1 MDQISTCDHPI
12 KQFEQEIR
20 HLNFALRGV
29 TDNDERDYKNLL
41 INIFNAKKDMQYSCI
56 KTIAI
61 IRDIVSRLE
70 SIDKMTTKLSNYQE
84 PKLSKM
90 STFLMK
96 AFRRMIITNV
106 ESLTEVRKQV
116 VEGKSNI
123 KTAGQLTIGLEAKMI
138 DLRDNGPPVE
148 IEIEV
153 VKTALNTAP
162 MFDPLFAQY
171 QFIEKDHFK
180 RKVRRNIKLLATA
193 KEFTAAQKEK
203 NDDLVKAL
211 DERINK
217 LKVKHII
224 VFSSKSFDKNFVW

>member
-1 MDQISTCDHPI
+1 
-12 KQFEQEIR
+12 
-20 HLNFALRGV
+20 
-29 TDNDERDYKNLL
+29 
-41 INIFNAKKDMQYSCI
+41 
-56 KTIAI
+56 
-61 IRDIVSRLE
+61 
-70 SIDKMTTKLSNYQE
+70 MTTKLSNYQE

-180 RKVRRNIKLLATA
+180 RKVRRNIKLLTTA